1 MEARVAQQPAPPLRL
16 VVSEP
21 RSVPRVRATLEA
33 VAGASGLG
41 RDETF
46 DLKVAASEALANAL
60 THAAA
65 DRPGVEVSVASAPD
79 AVEIEIIDRGRFV
92 MSNGFDASRGRGL
105 PLMVAL
111 ADEVEF
117 ASLPDGTRVRI
128 RKRAGRGR
136 RAA

>member
-1 MEARVAQQPAPPLRL
+1 
-16 VVSEP
+16 
-21 RSVPRVRATLEA
+21 
-33 VAGASGLG
+33 
-41 RDETF
+41 
-46 DLKVAASEALANAL
+46 
-60 THAAA
+60 
-65 DRPGVEVSVASAPD
+65 
-79 AVEIEIIDRGRFV
+79 